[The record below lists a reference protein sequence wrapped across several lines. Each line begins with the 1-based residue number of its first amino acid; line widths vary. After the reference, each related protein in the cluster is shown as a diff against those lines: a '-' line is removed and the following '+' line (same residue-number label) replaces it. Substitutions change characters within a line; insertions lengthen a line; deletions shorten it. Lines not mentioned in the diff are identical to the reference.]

1 MQTRQTAAAM
11 KEPIEYPKVRY
22 RWGKERDRMVASLKT
37 RVAEF
42 TFKCTRHF
50 EQRAAK
56 RGLSMENMLK
66 VIEYGEA
73 VFKQGLTFYTVTKR
87 SFPAYAKARDI
98 ERLNNWVVIV
108 GDNAEVV
115 TCYRSDNGIRHLN
128 RKRDDRVR

>member
-1 MQTRQTAAAM
+1 M
-11 KEPIEYPKVRY
+11 KKSVEYPKVSY
-22 RWGKERDRMVASLKT
+22 RWGKDHDRTVASFRT
-37 RVAEF
+37 RKAEF

-50 EQRAAK
+50 EERAAK
-56 RGLSMENMLK
+56 RGLSMEDMLK

-87 SFPAYAKARDI
+87 SFPAYGKTRDM

-108 GDNAEVV
+108 GDHAEVV

>member
-1 MQTRQTAAAM
+1 M
-11 KEPIEYPKVRY
+11 KKSVENPKVKY
-22 RWGKERDRMVASLKT
+22 RWGKNHDRTEASLKT
-37 RVAEF
+37 RKAVF

-50 EQRAAK
+50 EQRAAR
-56 RGLSMENMLK
+56 RGLSMEDMLK

>member
-1 MQTRQTAAAM
+1 M
-11 KEPIEYPKVRY
+11 KTPIEYPKVRY
-22 RWGKERDRMVASLKT
+22 RWGKERDWMVASLKT

-73 VFKQGLTFYTVTKR
+73 IFKQGLTFYTVTKR
-87 SFPAYAKARDI
+87 SFPVYAKAKDI
-98 ERLNNWVVIV
+98 EHLNNWVVVV
-108 GDNAEVV
+108 GDHAEVV